1 MSDWI
6 ELLNTDDETEVQI
19 VKNILEAE
27 GIQVVVDS
35 MKIRPYPV
43 RIGKIGEIKLLVRK
57 ESLEEAEKI
66 LKIMGGDLKIQVNDS

>member
-1 MSDWI
+1 MEEWV
-6 ELLNTDDETEVQI
+6 ELLITDDETEVQI

-35 MKIRPYPV
+35 KKIRPYPV

-57 ESLEEAEKI
+57 EARNEAEKI
-66 LKIMGGDLKIQVNDS
+66 LKIMEDDSLSTS